1 MTDDHPKPQQEH
13 ELSTR
18 QEETPPSKNLLDWT
32 KKVLECT
39 NRASIDEEYRKGLAK
54 RIR

>member
-1 MTDDHPKPQQEH
+1 MTDDHAKPQQEH
-13 ELSTR
+13 ELSPTK
-18 QEETPPSKNLLDWT
+18 EKTSPSESLLEWT

-39 NRASIDEEYRKGLAK
+39 NRASIDEEYRKELAK